1 VRRAYQFSRK
11 PQVNAYGR
19 EACPYVAAAGGRL
32 KPQGFDKN
40 FVVIGE
46 NIHATR
52 VLLRPGKHVVT
63 APSGEEAICYISTT
77 GETRYVVIQEEIKR
91 RQDYQEGRVKHVAV
105 AVRDA
110 MSGVEP
116 LAREGKEYLRTL
128 AELQIKTGADFLD
141 INVDEVSL
149 RHKEQLAAM
158 CWVVRFME
166 GLSSI
171 PLSIDSSN
179 VDTIRAGIEACEGK
193 AGPPMLNS
201 ASLERLEALD
211 LAKERN
217 LPVIVTAAGDSG
229 MPQDSEQRIA
239 NASRIIEAALAK
251 GIPIES
257 LYVDTLVF
265 PISVDIQ
272 FGNHYLEATRQL
284 RAKYGD
290 KIHLTGGLS
299 NVSFGLPCRRL
310 VNEVF
315 INLAVEAGVDS
326 GIVDSVANDLNRIF
340 IADKTSAP
348 YQLTRDMLLGLD
360 RNCKSFLRAYRKG
373 ELEPVVAR

>member
-1 VRRAYQFSRK
+1 M
-11 PQVNAYGR
+11 
-19 EACPYVAAAGGRL
+19 
-32 KPQGFDKN
+32 KPQGLQKD

-46 NIHATR
+46 NLHATR
-52 VLLRPGKHVVT
+52 VLLRAGKHVVT
-63 APSGEEAICYISTT
+63 TASGEEAIRYTSTR
-77 GETRYVVIQEEIKR
+77 GETRYLVIPEEIKR
-91 RQDYQEGRVKHVAV
+91 RQDFQEGRVKHVAV

-116 LAREGKEYLRTL
+116 VASEGKEYLQTL
-128 AELQIKTGADFLD
+128 AERQIKTGADFLD
-141 INVDEVSL
+141 LNVDEVSL
-149 RHKEQLAAM
+149 RHHEQLAAM
-158 CWVVRFME
+158 CWLVRFIE
-166 GLSSI
+166 GLSPI
-171 PLSIDSSN
+171 PLSVDSSN
-179 VDTIRAGIEACEGK
+179 IDTIRAGVDACEGK
-193 AGPPMLNS
+193 AGPPLLNS

-211 LAKERN
+211 LAKARG

-239 NASRIIEAALAK
+239 NASKIIEAALAK
-251 GIPIES
+251 SIPIES

-265 PISVDIQ
+265 PISVDMQ

-284 RAKYGD
+284 RAKYGG

-310 VNEVF
+310 INEVF

-326 GIVDSVANDLNRIF
+326 GIVDSVANDLNQIF
-340 IADKTSAP
+340 LADKASTP
-348 YQLTRDMLLGLD
+348 YKLTRDMLLGLD

-373 ELEPVVAR
+373 ELEPVVTR

>member
-1 VRRAYQFSRK
+1 
-11 PQVNAYGR
+11 
-19 EACPYVAAAGGRL
+19 L
-32 KPQGFDKN
+32 KTQGLDKN

-63 APSGEEAICYISTT
+63 APSGEEAIRYTSTS
-77 GETRYVVIQEEIKR
+77 GETRYLVIPEEIKR

-110 MSGVEP
+110 TSGVEP
-116 LAREGKEYLRTL
+116 LAREGQEYLRTL
-128 AELQIKTGADFLD
+128 AERQIKTGADFLD

-158 CWVVRFME
+158 CWVVRFLE

-229 MPQDSEQRIA
+229 MPQDGEQRIA

-315 INLAVEAGVDS
+315 INLAMEAGVDS

-340 IADKTSAP
+340 VADKTSAP